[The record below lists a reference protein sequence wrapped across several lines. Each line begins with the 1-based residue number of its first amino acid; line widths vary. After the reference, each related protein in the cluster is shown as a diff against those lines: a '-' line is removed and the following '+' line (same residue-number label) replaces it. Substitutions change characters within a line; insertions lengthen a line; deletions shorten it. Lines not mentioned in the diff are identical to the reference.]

1 MSRVLKHNK
10 KAEEA
15 ELSSEAGAK
24 IISQF
29 VDAKDFAAA
38 AVCLL
43 AYLLQMPIGKI
54 IKKTVLSAMHVKG
67 DGNGKAQLWLQETP
81 QDDTSDVIHHLAII
95 KKTVLSAMHVKGD
108 GNGKAQLWL
117 QETPQDDTS
126 DVIHHLASPAK
137 LSADRQKVWLSRKF
151 NGIFDPTRTRTNR
164 EDDGELHLQTSQYDK
179 RFDEIVKFIL
189 DWEAEGTPLTENGRL
204 GKVLEGSF
212 AAAKNQE
219 VLDALRFVYND
230 IAPFRIA
237 GDPDNSIASALSCRQ
252 QRHERHH
259 VTSAGESTRNY
270 GFKGAFV
277 EHMLS

>member
-1 MSRVLKHNK
+1 MVHGELGFLTVYRDLPVGVQGPGCRISFLGLRVSRLKHDK

-15 ELSSEAGAK
+15 ELASEAGAK

-54 IKKTVLSAMHVKG
+54 IKKTVLSAMHVK
-67 DGNGKAQLWLQETP
+67 A
-81 QDDTSDVIHHLAII
+81 
-95 KKTVLSAMHVKGD
+95 D

-151 NGIFDPTRTRTNR
+151 NGIFDPTRFTDQADKGGTHCSNFVVPVAP
-164 EDDGELHLQTSQYDK
+164 LSLNLSPKPQTPNK
-179 RFDEIVKFIL
+179 
-189 DWEAEGTPLTENGRL
+189 A
-204 GKVLEGSF
+204 
-212 AAAKNQE
+212 
-219 VLDALRFVYND
+219 
-230 IAPFRIA
+230 
-237 GDPDNSIASALSCRQ
+237 
-252 QRHERHH
+252 
-259 VTSAGESTRNY
+259 
-270 GFKGAFV
+270 
-277 EHMLS
+277 